1 MKSLILGV
9 FLGSLAFSPGLAA
22 DMPVKSR
29 PFAPALYD
37 WGGVYAGANIG
48 VAWDHLR
55 AVDQTQPSGGFF
67 TDLVP
72 AGTEGFDLNKAGVAG
87 GLQLGAQ
94 KQFGH
99 FVLGLEASYSLADLK
114 KTITS
119 PYFPASDTET
129 GKVQHLVTGVARV
142 GYAFDRMMVYA
153 KGGYA
158 GGEVGF
164 KARDNVAGVT
174 YERNLWQN
182 GFAVGAGFQ
191 YALTNS
197 VILGVDYTH
206 VDLGT
211 GTSTGSNVLDAGGIG
226 AFPETYDTKATVDLI
241 TAEIDYKFN
250 LN

>member
-1 MKSLILGV
+1 MKSLILGAL
-9 FLGSLAFSPGLAA
+9 LGSLAFFPALAA
-22 DMPVKSR
+22 DMPVKAR
-29 PFAPALYD
+29 PLAPVVYN
-37 WGGVYAGANIG
+37 WSGIYAGANVG

-55 AVDQTQPSGGFF
+55 AVDQTAPSGGFF

-94 KQFGH
+94 TQWSG
-99 FVLGLEASYSLADLK
+99 FVFGLEATYSLMDLN

-129 GKVQHLVTGVARV
+129 GKIQHLVTGVARV

-158 GGEVGF
+158 GAEVGF

-182 GFAVGAGFQ
+182 GFALGAGFE

-197 VILGVDYTH
+197 LTLGVDYTH

-211 GTSTGSNVLDAGGIG
+211 GTSTGSNVLDAGGVG
-226 AFPETYDTKATVDLI
+226 VNPETYDTKAKIDLI
-241 TAEIDYKFN
+241 TARINYKFSMF
-250 LN
+250 